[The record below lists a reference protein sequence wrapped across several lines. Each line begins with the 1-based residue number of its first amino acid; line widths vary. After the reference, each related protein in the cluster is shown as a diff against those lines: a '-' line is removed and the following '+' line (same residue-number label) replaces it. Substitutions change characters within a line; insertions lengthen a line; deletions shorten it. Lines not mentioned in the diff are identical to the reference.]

1 MKKISM
7 KKQIL
12 NSFLI
17 LSTFGLGWASA
28 NNSLETQESIEE
40 KIERFEAQSGLEVFG
55 TVHGEFFRSEVD
67 GDLFQSEANQTQLL
81 NEGKIAQV
89 DAYGEKVEKTQ
100 VTRFDLGFNFRPYE
114 NTQAKALLRFSQ
126 DWQTFFASRSRPVSV
141 RWLSMEGSFNKMFKY
156 NVGDFKQKYSPLT
169 LWTPEL
175 EFIMEPKMFAR
186 DRQELMR
193 EHFLDGNERLLQG
206 ANMNFTSGNLGDIAE
221 LRLDGLFSRVRR
233 AEYLDSEGKQ
243 SKEANYKSDF
253 ENFVAATQF
262 EALIMDNVFI
272 GAGFLYN
279 FDQDGTFLTEDQLTE
294 AQALNIREEDALIN
308 NIDPTMISQNGN
320 TPLVRTNTQVIS
332 GKGGIDIAGL
342 SGLKS
347 MTIEVLGEF
356 AQSVQSFDYAN
367 SARELEAEPLQDDVT
382 GTAMWAELGLG
393 YSTEMMEVSSNSKF
407 INNEQDYRNPF
418 AQSTQFVPERI
429 MNTSND
435 DGTNAL
441 YSSLDAL
448 YHGVSHYSPTVYETA
463 NQVAPYEK
471 NSYTNSIQYGDV
483 AVDRNLQN
491 TLASGLATA
500 NRVGLIQDIG
510 FDLLD
515 GGVQVKLAYKGLAQA
530 SPVVTVVDSVTSF
543 ANDTE
548 FEQMALGLG
557 VDASK
562 FISYDHPLEVTASY
576 TKDVANTNS
585 TLTDVN
591 GVTDLGETNVYTS
604 ELIQFG
610 AYFKVH
616 RLFALLGGFQTLTG
630 TNETFSDPSFTSIE
644 DTRTETYW
652 RAGGEFAVGQNAYFM
667 ITSGILSVDADAVFT
682 ASDGTEIQR
691 SGSFSQLISQFKIR
705 ADF

>member
-1 MKKISM
+1 M

-17 LSTFGLGWASA
+17 LSTFGLGWVSA

-81 NEGKIAQV
+81 NEGKIANV

-175 EFIMEPKMFAR
+175 EFIMEPRMFAR

-262 EALIMDNVFI
+262 EALVMDNIFI
-272 GAGFLYN
+272 GAGFLHN
-279 FDQDGTFLTEDQLTE
+279 FDQAGTFLTEDQLTE
-294 AQALNIREEDALIN
+294 QQALVIDSATAADNL
-308 NIDPTMISQNGN
+308 IDPNMISQNGN
-320 TPLVRTNTQVIS
+320 LPLVRTSTSVVS
-332 GKGGIDIAGL
+332 GKGGLDIAGL
-342 SGLKS
+342 SGLNS
-347 MTIEVLGEF
+347 LTFEVLGEF
-356 AQSVQSFDYAN
+356 AQSVQSYEYAN
-367 SARELEAEPLQDDVT
+367 DARTLEGLPLQEDLT
-382 GTAMWAELGLG
+382 GSAMWAELGLG
-393 YSTEMMEVSSNSKF
+393 YSTETMKISSNSKF
-407 INNEQDYRNPF
+407 INNDQDYRNPF
-418 AQSTQFVPERI
+418 AQSTQFVPERV

-471 NSYTNSIQYGDV
+471 NSYTNSIQYGNV
-483 AVDRNLQN
+483 AVDPNLQN

-510 FDLLD
+510 FNLLD

-530 SPVVTVVDSVTSF
+530 SPNVLQVDSVNAFS
-543 ANDTE
+543 NDTE
-548 FEQMALGLG
+548 FEQMAFGLG

-562 FISYDHPLEVTASY
+562 FISYDHPLEVTGSY
-576 TKDVANTNS
+576 TKDVATTNS
-585 TLTDVN
+585 TQN
-591 GVTDLGETNVYTS
+591 ASGIVTNLGETNVYTS
-604 ELIQFG
+604 ELVQIG

-630 TNETFSDPSFTSIE
+630 TNENLLDPSFASIE
-644 DTRTETYW
+644 DTRAETYW

-667 ITSGILSVDADAVFT
+667 ITSGILSVDTDAVFT
-682 ASDGTEIQR
+682 ALDGTEIKR

>member
-1 MKKISM
+1 M

-81 NEGKIAQV
+81 NEGKIANV

-175 EFIMEPKMFAR
+175 EFIMEPRMFAR

-262 EALIMDNVFI
+262 EALVMDNIFI
-272 GAGFLYN
+272 GAGFLHN
-279 FDQDGTFLTEDQLTE
+279 FDQAGTFLTEDQLTE
-294 AQALNIREEDALIN
+294 QQALVIDSATAADNL
-308 NIDPTMISQNGN
+308 IDPNMISQNGN
-320 TPLVRTNTQVIS
+320 VPLVRTSTSVVS
-332 GKGGIDIAGL
+332 GKGGLDIAGL
-342 SGLKS
+342 SGLNS
-347 MTIEVLGEF
+347 LTFEVLGEF
-356 AQSVQSFDYAN
+356 AQSVQSYEYAN
-367 SARELEAEPLQDDVT
+367 DARTLEGLPLQEDLT
-382 GTAMWAELGLG
+382 GSAMWAELGLG
-393 YSTEMMEVSSNSKF
+393 YSTETMKISSNSKF
-407 INNEQDYRNPF
+407 INNDQDYRNPF
-418 AQSTQFVPERI
+418 AQSTQFVPERV

-471 NSYTNSIQYGDV
+471 NSYTNSIQYGNV
-483 AVDRNLQN
+483 AVDSNLQN

-510 FDLLD
+510 FNLLD

-530 SPVVTVVDSVTSF
+530 SPNVLQIDSVNSF
-543 ANDTE
+543 SNDTE
-548 FEQMALGLG
+548 FEQMAFGLG

-562 FISYDHPLEVTASY
+562 FISYDHPLEVTGSY
-576 TKDVANTNS
+576 TKDVATTNS
-585 TLTDVN
+585 TQN
-591 GVTDLGETNVYTS
+591 ASGIVTNLGETNVYTS
-604 ELIQFG
+604 ELVQIG

-616 RLFALLGGFQTLTG
+616 RLFALLGGFQTLKG
-630 TNETFSDPSFTSIE
+630 TNENLLDPNFTSIE
-644 DTRTETYW
+644 DTRAETYW

-667 ITSGILSVDADAVFT
+667 ITSGILSVDTDAVFT
-682 ASDGTEIQR
+682 ALDGTEIKR